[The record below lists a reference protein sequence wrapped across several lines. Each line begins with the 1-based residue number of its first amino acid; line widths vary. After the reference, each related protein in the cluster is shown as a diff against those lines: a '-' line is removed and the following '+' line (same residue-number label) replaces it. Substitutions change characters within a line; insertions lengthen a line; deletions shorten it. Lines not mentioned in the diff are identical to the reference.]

1 MAGTTIRRK
10 GELVRGVFSIL
21 RKHREGLQV
30 RLVLQEL
37 EAAVP
42 PTEFELESYES
53 TPNTRRYEKVVRF
66 STIGPVKAGW
76 LFKDKGQWTVTDEG
90 LAAFERFPD
99 PEEFMRESGR
109 LYRVWK
115 QTRPDAVDEEDPS
128 PATDAVFS
136 LEEAEEAAREAIRR
150 YLSEMP
156 PYEFQE
162 LVAALLRAMGY
173 HVDWVSPPGPDG
185 GLDIV
190 AFTDPLGTVAPR
202 IKVQVKRRADKTGAQ
217 DLRAFVAVLGSQD
230 VGIFVST
237 GGFSSEAQREAR
249 SLETRRL
256 TLVDLDR
263 LVELWI
269 EHLDRLGDTERQL
282 LPLKP
287 VHYLA
292 PA

>member
-1 MAGTTIRRK
+1 MPSSSGLFVSEFPAGWEQSGR
-10 GELVRGVFSIL
+10 FAN
-21 RKHREGLQV
+21 GLQTSGCGSLCFQV
-30 RLVLQEL
+30 SRTRL
-37 EAAVP
+37 AI
-42 PTEFELESYES
+42 
-53 TPNTRRYEKVVRF
+53 R
-66 STIGPVKAGW
+66 
-76 LFKDKGQWTVTDEG
+76 

-136 LEEAEEAAREAIRR
+136 LEEAEEAAWLDIRR

-217 DLRAFVAVLGSQD
+217 DLRAFVAVLGSRD
-230 VGIFVST
+230 IGIFVST